1 MSDDTQQGESQRL
14 KSFRNFMTFKLHMLG
29 GHSERFSERY
39 YRDLFG
45 LSLTE
50 CRIIGITGSL
60 DLVTFKN
67 VCAMAHLE
75 KSYASRIMNRLVESD
90 LIKKQENPQ
99 DQRSVLVSLTEKG
112 RALHSELHAASAALN
127 VSMMSVLSPEQ
138 KETFVTCL
146 TLLHDHLN
154 EMEADGDGAEAVW
167 RKHKEKPAARSRS
180 GRSEEVA
187 IDLQTAR
194 QLHDMLGKIIRER

>member
-1 MSDDTQQGESQRL
+1 
-14 KSFRNFMTFKLHMLG
+14 MLG

>member
-1 MSDDTQQGESQRL
+1 MSDDTQKGGTQGL

-60 DLVTFKN
+60 DVVTFKN

-75 KSYASRIMNRLVESD
+75 KSYASRIINRLVEAD
-90 LIKKQENPQ
+90 LIQKQENPQ
-99 DQRSVLVSLTEKG
+99 DQRSVLISLTEKG
-112 RALHSELHAASAALN
+112 RQLHSELHAASDVLN

-138 KETFVTCL
+138 KETFSTCL

-154 EMEADGDGAEAVW
+154 EMEADGDGAEAAW
-167 RKHKEKPAARSRS
+167 RKYKEKPAAASRS
-180 GRSEEVA
+180 GRSKEAV
-187 IDLQTAR
+187 IDLKAAR
-194 QLHDMLGKIIRER
+194 QLYDMLGQIIRAS